1 MPDNLLIAIAALGNL
16 LFPDFCPMSL
26 FPQPVRGLHRQGDQ
40 SPDVPQPINLY
51 IPKTHLLSL
60 SLKIFSKLLKYKYYS
75 LLYILFIHVSQ
86 CLLQHGKVMTIEFHV
101 CHTTFM
107 QNICMYSL
115 VCVSWTCCETR
126 LTQGG

>member
-60 SLKIFSKLLKYKYYS
+60 SLKIFSKQVIKIQVLFA
-75 LLYILFIHVSQ
+75 FIHSFHPCVTMSVTTWKGDDHRVPRVPHNFYAKYLYVQ
-86 CLLQHGKVMTIEFHV
+86 PRMCELDLL
-101 CHTTFM
+101 
-107 QNICMYSL
+107 
-115 VCVSWTCCETR
+115 
-126 LTQGG
+126 